1 MLIVVMTTV
10 AAESDGE
17 TLAEKLV
24 EARLA
29 ACVQILPAMTSI
41 YRWEGEIQRESEH
54 LLLIKTL
61 AERYDEL
68 ESFLLA
74 NHPYEVPEVVA
85 LEADRVSQGYLDFA
99 VQTTRG

>member
-10 AAESDGE
+10 ATAPDGE

-29 ACVQILPAMTSI
+29 TCVQILPAMTSI
-41 YRWEGEIQRESEH
+41 YRWEGEIQKESEH

-61 AERYDEL
+61 AKRYDEL

-74 NHPYEVPEVVA
+74 NHPYDVPEIVA
-85 LEADRVSQGYLDFA
+85 LESDRVSQSFLDFA
-99 VQTTRG
+99 LETTRV